1 VLSIIVP
8 VFNEENGLRDFLLEL
23 NLELENNQSDIEI
36 IFVNDYSVDSSSKIL
51 RDYVNLHKN
60 YKNVEF
66 RIVENPTNLGYGA
79 SLKRGIRAAK
89 YKTCAIIDSD
99 TTYAFHELL
108 SLYEELKNSELQMI
122 VGARSGKFYEGNLNK
137 KILRRILRRI
147 VEYMA
152 NRSIQDI
159 NSGIRVFD
167 RELAIRNLRLL
178 SDRFSFTTS
187 ITLVFMLSG
196 ALVDYRPVS
205 YRKRSGGSKVKL
217 FSDSIRTLGLIL
229 AVSFYFNPLKVLY
242 PVTLVLSI
250 CALTSIMLGVV
261 TSIATFFI
269 LGALGIISVL
279 IILTLGLLGHLISL
293 SLNKQFLRE

>member
-1 VLSIIVP
+1 VP
-8 VFNEENGLRDFLLEL
+8 VFNEEKGLRDFLLEL
-23 NLELENNQSDIEI
+23 NLELESNKSDIEI
-36 IFVNDYSVDSSSKIL
+36 IFVNDHSVDTSSKIL
-51 RDYVNLHKN
+51 LDYVNSQKN
-60 YKNVEF
+60 YRNVDF

-79 SLKRGIRAAK
+79 SLKRGIRVAK

-108 SLYEELKNSELQMI
+108 GLYHELKNSELQMI

-242 PVTLVLSI
+242 PVTLALSI
-250 CALTSIMLGVV
+250 CALTSLMLGMIA
-261 TSIATFFI
+261 SIATLII

-279 IILTLGLLGHLISL
+279 IILTLGLIGHLISL
-293 SLNKQFLRE
+293 SLNK

>member
-1 VLSIIVP
+1 MLSLIVP
-8 VFNEENGLRDFLLEL
+8 IFNEEKGLRDFLKEL
-23 NLELENNQSDIEI
+23 NQELENYQSDIEI
-36 IFVNDYSVDSSSKIL
+36 IFVNDHSVDSSSDIL
-51 RDYVNLHKN
+51 HDYVNSQKN
-60 YKNVEF
+60 YKNADF

-79 SLKRGIRAAK
+79 SLKRGIRVAK
-89 YKTCAIIDSD
+89 YNTCAIIDSD

-108 SLYEELKNSELQMI
+108 SLYEELENSDLQMI
-122 VGARSGKFYEGNLNK
+122 VGARSGKFYEGNFNK

-242 PVTLVLSI
+242 PVTLLLSI
-250 CALTSIMLGVV
+250 CALMSIIMGIV
-261 TSIATFFI
+261 TSISTFFV
-269 LGALGIISVL
+269 LGSIGIVSVL

-293 SLNKQFLRE
+293 SLNK

>member
-1 VLSIIVP
+1 MLSLIVP
-8 VFNEENGLRDFLLEL
+8 IFNEEKGLRDFLNEL
-23 NLELENNQSDIEI
+23 NQEIGNTQSEIEI
-36 IFVNDYSVDSSSKIL
+36 IFVNDHSIDSSSEIL
-51 RDYVNLHKN
+51 HDYVNSHS
-60 YKNVEF
+60 YCKNVDF
-66 RIVENPTNLGYGA
+66 RIIENPTNLGYGA
-79 SLKRGIRAAK
+79 SLKRGIRVAK
-89 YKTCAIIDSD
+89 YKICAIIDSD

-108 SLYEELKNSELQMI
+108 SMYEELKNSELQMI

-137 KILRRILRRI
+137 KILRRILRKI

-152 NRSIQDI
+152 NRSILDI

-217 FSDSIRTLGLIL
+217 FSDSIRTLGLIV

-242 PVTLVLSI
+242 PVTLLISI
-250 CALTSIMLGVV
+250 CAFFSIIMGIV
-261 TSIATFFI
+261 TSTPIFFI
-269 LGALGIISVL
+269 LSSLGIIGVF
-279 IILTLGLLGHLISL
+279 IILTLGLIGHLISL
-293 SLNKQFLRE
+293 SLNK

>member
-1 VLSIIVP
+1 MLSLIVP
-8 VFNEENGLRDFLLEL
+8 IFNEQKGLPDFLEEL
-23 NLELENNQSDIEI
+23 NQELENNQSEIEI
-36 IFVNDYSVDSSSKIL
+36 IFVNDHSVDSSSEIL
-51 RDYVNLHKN
+51 HNYVNSQNKF
-60 YKNVEF
+60 KNVEF

-79 SLKRGIRAAK
+79 SLKRGIRTAK
-89 YKTCAIIDSD
+89 YNTCAIIDSD
-99 TTYAFHELL
+99 TTYAIHELL
-108 SLYEELKNSELQMI
+108 SLYQELKNSELHMI
-122 VGARSGKFYEGNLNK
+122 VGARSGKFYEGNFNK

-242 PVTLVLSI
+242 PVTLLLSI
-250 CALTSIMLGVV
+250 CAV
-261 TSIATFFI
+261 TSIIMGIVTSISTFFI
-269 LGALGIISVL
+269 LGTLGIISVL

-293 SLNKQFLRE
+293 SLNK

>member
-1 VLSIIVP
+1 MLSIIVP
-8 VFNEENGLRDFLLEL
+8 VYNEENGLRDFLLEL
-23 NLELENNQSDIEI
+23 NMELESNKSDIEI
-36 IFVNDYSVDSSSKIL
+36 IFVNDHSVDTSSKIL
-51 RDYVNLHKN
+51 VDYVNSEKN
-60 YKNVEF
+60 YKNVDF

-79 SLKRGIRAAK
+79 SLKRGIRGAK

-99 TTYAFHELL
+99 TTYAFHELFG
-108 SLYEELKNSELQMI
+108 LYEELKNSELQMI

-242 PVTLVLSI
+242 PVTLALSI
-250 CALTSIMLGVV
+250 CALIALTLGIIA
-261 TSIATFFI
+261 SIATLIF

-279 IILTLGLLGHLISL
+279 IILTLGLIGHLLSL
-293 SLNKQFLRE
+293 SLNK